1 LQNPS
6 LDKLQG
12 NPIPHPPNS
21 KESSEGEIFNLEIKQ
36 SQDRM
41 NQEEDKFEAG
51 KEVPSFDLM

>member
-1 LQNPS
+1 
-6 LDKLQG
+6 LQG